1 VGDKK
6 DSIQSSSLK
15 KCAKFLPQ
23 MLQPTLL
30 LRSCLQSCVQIQK
43 GKHCVNEYLNLSPIP
58 HSGITLVFVRT
69 IVVGYL
75 DPKVEML

>member
-1 VGDKK
+1 VGDQK
-6 DSIQSSSLK
+6 DSIQSSRLQ
-15 KCAKFLPQ
+15 KCEKFMHQ

-43 GKHCVNEYLNLSPIP
+43 GKQCVNEYLNLSAIP

-75 DPKVEML
+75 DPKMEML